1 MSLSSKD
8 DFGKLQDS
16 LTYAL
21 GQQHQTNNGQL
32 SIEKWT
38 KALGRDRVK
47 CVGPPDFTESMN
59 SPKFNIAIFFAKK
72 CNFLDVGNG

>member
-21 GQQHQTNNGQL
+21 GQQHQTNKQTMVSCQL
-32 SIEKWT
+32 KNE
-38 KALGRDRVK
+38 
-47 CVGPPDFTESMN
+47 
-59 SPKFNIAIFFAKK
+59 PKH
-72 CNFLDVGNG
+72 